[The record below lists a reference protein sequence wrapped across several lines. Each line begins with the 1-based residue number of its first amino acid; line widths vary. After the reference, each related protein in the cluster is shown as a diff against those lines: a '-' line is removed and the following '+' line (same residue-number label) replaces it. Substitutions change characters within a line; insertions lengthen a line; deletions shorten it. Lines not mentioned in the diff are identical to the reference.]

1 MSETKPVLWNR
12 NFVQCCISYFLMNF
26 AFYML
31 MPTMPVY
38 LVEELGISTSEV
50 GMVLSSYTIGLLCVR
65 PFSGYLV
72 DCFSRKPLY
81 VFAFTI
87 FACLFAGYWF
97 AMTVYTIMA
106 VRFIQGGFMGL
117 TSVSGNTITIDV
129 IPSKRRGEGMGF
141 YGLTINLA
149 MSLAP
154 LVAVGLYDRHG
165 FFWIIGVALVIAL
178 VGIGSVGLIRYP
190 KREKVPRP
198 AFSLDRFIL
207 VKALPAALAYLLVAI
222 PYGML
227 LSFVVLYGKEIE
239 VPDPGYFFIFMAIG
253 VGTARLISG
262 RLVDHGKIHV
272 VSIVSLVSLAISFS
286 VFATVHTSF
295 VFFACA
301 LAIGVGTARLISGRL
316 VDHGKIHVVSIVSL
330 VSLAISF
337 SVFATVHT
345 SFVFFACALA
355 IGIGFGVS
363 VPAFQCLFV
372 NVAPHHMR
380 GTATSTYL
388 TSFDFGMGIGMLS
401 AGFIATRANL
411 ATAYGVGAVCCLLS
425 LFVYIRL
432 VKASYERNKLIS

>member
-50 GMVLSSYTIGLLCVR
+50 WMVLSSYTIGLLCVR

-301 LAIGVGTARLISGRL
+301 LAIG
-316 VDHGKIHVVSIVSL
+316 
-330 VSLAISF
+330 
-337 SVFATVHT
+337 
-345 SFVFFACALA
+345 
-355 IGIGFGVS
+355 IGFGVS

>member
-1 MSETKPVLWNR
+1 
-12 NFVQCCISYFLMNF
+12 
-26 AFYML
+26 
-31 MPTMPVY
+31 
-38 LVEELGISTSEV
+38 
-50 GMVLSSYTIGLLCVR
+50 
-65 PFSGYLV
+65 
-72 DCFSRKPLY
+72 
-81 VFAFTI
+81 
-87 FACLFAGYWF
+87 
-97 AMTVYTIMA
+97 
-106 VRFIQGGFMGL
+106 
-117 TSVSGNTITIDV
+117 
-129 IPSKRRGEGMGF
+129 
-141 YGLTINLA
+141 
-149 MSLAP
+149 
-154 LVAVGLYDRHG
+154 
-165 FFWIIGVALVIAL
+165 
-178 VGIGSVGLIRYP
+178 
-190 KREKVPRP
+190 
-198 AFSLDRFIL
+198 LDRFIL

-295 VFFACA
+295 
-301 LAIGVGTARLISGRL
+301 I
-316 VDHGKIHVVSIVSL
+316 
-330 VSLAISF
+330 
-337 SVFATVHT
+337 
-345 SFVFFACALA
+345 FFACALA